1 MFCLRAPQFNR
12 SFHSWLLKPST
23 VSVCSLILS
32 MFIELNWDT
41 VAWLLPLHIMIHQN
55 AFQHLS
61 AMGGWELVALIG
73 EVSKLQQHPE
83 SSEIGNARA
92 TLREKARKAGITQK
106 TLLGLAYCGGC
117 QRTNWC
123 LWALLWRINGAQC
136 CTIDSWELIF
146 GYFVAWSTRHNWNA
160 AGNSVIMWNILW
172 GCGRGLCQS
181 SSIKLTSLFLF

>member
-55 AFQHLS
+55 AFQHFS

-92 TLREKARKAGITQK
+92 TLREKARIAGITQK

-136 CTIDSWELIF
+136 CTRAVGADFWIFRCLEHEAQLKCSWKQCD
-146 GYFVAWSTRHNWNA
+146 YVKY
-160 AGNSVIMWNILW
+160 IMRMW
-172 GCGRGLCQS
+172 
-181 SSIKLTSLFLF
+181 